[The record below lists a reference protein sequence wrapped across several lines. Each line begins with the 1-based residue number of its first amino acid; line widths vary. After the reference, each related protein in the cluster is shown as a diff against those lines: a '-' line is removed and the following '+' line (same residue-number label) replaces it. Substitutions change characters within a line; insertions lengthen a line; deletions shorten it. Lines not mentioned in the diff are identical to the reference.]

1 MSQYDTV
8 VIERQGAVAIVSM
21 NRPDALNAFNLD
33 LRREL
38 TLAVE
43 EINSD
48 EAVRVAILTGAGRAF
63 SAGADLSE
71 KAGPND
77 SVIDQLNNEYKP
89 VLMSICNA
97 PKPWISAV
105 NGAAAGI
112 GSAFAMNCDL
122 TVMAEDAYIYQAF
135 AAIGLIPDGG
145 ATWHLART
153 LGRKRAYEL
162 IVSGEKVGAQKCL
175 QLGLCNRIATSENLL
190 PEAISWAQELA
201 AKAPLSLRYA
211 KQALN
216 EAMDGSIDE
225 TISNEALLQD
235 ICVASEDAREGI
247 AAFMQKRPADWRGR

>member
-1 MSQYDTV
+1 MSDYGTV
-8 VIERQGAVAIVSM
+8 TIERQGAVAIVSM
-21 NRPDALNAFNLD
+21 NRPNALNAFNAD

-43 EINSD
+43 EINAD
-48 EAVRVAILTGAGRAF
+48 DVVRVAILTGAGRAF

-71 KAGPND
+71 KAGPNA

-89 VLMSICNA
+89 VLMSICSA

-122 TVMAEDAYIYQAF
+122 TVMAQDAYIYQAF

-162 IVSGEKVGAQKCL
+162 IVSGEKVGAEKCL
-175 QLGLCNRIATSENLL
+175 QLGLCNRVATNENLL
-190 PEAISWAQELA
+190 SDTISWAQELA
-201 AKAPLSLRYA
+201 AKSPLSLRYA

-216 EAMDGSIDE
+216 DAMDCSVDE

-235 ICVASEDAREGI
+235 ICVASEDAREGVV
-247 AAFMQKRPADWRGR
+247 AFMQKRPADWKGR